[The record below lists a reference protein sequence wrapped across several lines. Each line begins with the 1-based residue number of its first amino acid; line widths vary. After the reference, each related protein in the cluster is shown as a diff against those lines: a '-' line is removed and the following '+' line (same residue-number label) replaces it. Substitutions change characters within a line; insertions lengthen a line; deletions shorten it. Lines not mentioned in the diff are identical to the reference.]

1 MYYYFALSP
10 IEILV
15 CFFTCELVF
24 NVSFS
29 LNVFI
34 CTVNPCQ
41 SSTSRVRERHQEF
54 LSVVV
59 IIMEYLLYLHV
70 YYILNQMNPDVTMN
84 PYLLFIL
91 VSFTILYFPSLCVFP
106 LWGFGKGVPPPL
118 PRDWDKDCMC
128 WLFPTFLIYWLFFLM
143 RCWVNLS

>member
-106 LWGFGKGVPPPL
+106 LWGFGKGVPPPPSPGTGTRIVCAGCSL
-118 PRDWDKDCMC
+118 H
-128 WLFPTFLIYWLFFLM
+128 
-143 RCWVNLS
+143 S